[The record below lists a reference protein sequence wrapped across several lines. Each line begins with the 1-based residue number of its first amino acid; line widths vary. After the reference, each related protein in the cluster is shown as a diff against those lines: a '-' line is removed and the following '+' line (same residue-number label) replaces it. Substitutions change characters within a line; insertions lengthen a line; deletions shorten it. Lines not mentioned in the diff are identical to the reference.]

1 MVTRNCVNNM
11 LKRQRISYKI
21 NILRNSCMDISEVL
35 PGRFIVG
42 AKSTN
47 VGIYYSLHVTMT
59 N

>member
-11 LKRQRISYKI
+11 LKCQRISYKI
-21 NILRNSCMDISEVL
+21 NICMDISEVL

>member
-1 MVTRNCVNNM
+1 
-11 LKRQRISYKI
+11 
-21 NILRNSCMDISEVL
+21 MDISEVL